1 MRKPYP
7 AQAAG
12 LDPDTCLKPSGIKW
26 IGAIPRNWTTVP
38 LKYVATYYTSTV
50 DKKAQDDEIEVR
62 LCNYTDVYYRER
74 INAEG
79 EYMEATAS
87 PNEHS
92 KFKLLVG
99 DTVITKDSED
109 WRDIAVPA
117 LVEKTANDFVCGY
130 HLGIIRPSPEVNPT
144 FMFWAIKSTTTNQQ
158 MQVAS
163 SGVTRYGLPNPAVRR
178 AVITIPPATDQRAIA
193 GFLDRETARIDQ
205 LIAKHELLTERL
217 GEYRKAV
224 ITRAVTKGLPPN
236 AAYVAGLD
244 PEPRL
249 KPSGIEWVGNVP
261 EHWDIRKLKQ
271 SATRTNIKVETE
283 EAGDTTYIGLENIS
297 PWVGSLKQMDDTI
310 EPEGTA
316 NVFQSGDILFCKLRP
331 YLAKG
336 LKPATPGVCS
346 TEFIVVTPTRYEG
359 KFLLYLILTNG
370 FIQTVNASTF
380 GAKMP
385 RANWDFIGNQNLPLP
400 PMAEQRAITEYLD
413 QKVARIDALS
423 ERAGTA
429 IERLNECRTALIT
442 AAVTGKID
450 VRESAAAEEPTE

>member
-7 AQAAG
+7 
-12 LDPDTCLKPSGIKW
+12 DYKPSGFEWLGQTPKHWEIK
-26 IGAIPRNWTTVP
+26 R
-38 LKYVATYYTSTV
+38 LKYVATLNPKASEARKMAPDTEVSFVPMEAVGKHGGLDLSMTKELSEVGDGYTYFSDGDVVVAKITPCFENGKGALAVELVNGTAFGTTELHVVRCRPDVDKQFTLYMTLTSTFR
-50 DKKAQDDEIEVR
+50 KLGESEMYGAAGQK
-62 LCNYTDVYYRER
+62 R
-74 INAEG
+74 IPE
-79 EYMEATAS
+79 S
-87 PNEHS
+87 
-92 KFKLLVG
+92 F
-99 DTVITKDSED
+99 ITNLKQS
-109 WRDIAVPA
+109 
-117 LVEKTANDFVCGY
+117 
-130 HLGIIRPSPEVNPT
+130 
-144 FMFWAIKSTTTNQQ
+144 
-158 MQVAS
+158 
-163 SGVTRYGLPNPAVRR
+163 
-178 AVITIPPATDQRAIA
+178 IPPLFEQRAIA
-193 GFLDRETARIDQ
+193 AFLDRETARIDQ

-370 FIQTVNASTF
+370 FIQTVNSSTF

-400 PMAEQRAITEYLD
+400 PMAEQRAIIEYLD